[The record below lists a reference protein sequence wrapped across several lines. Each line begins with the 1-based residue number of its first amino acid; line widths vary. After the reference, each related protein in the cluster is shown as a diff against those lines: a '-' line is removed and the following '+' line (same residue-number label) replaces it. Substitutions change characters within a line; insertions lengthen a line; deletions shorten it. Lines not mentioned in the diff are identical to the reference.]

1 MFERGGLLRKTDDA
15 WAVQCMVCH
24 GFAELWESEDFDPAD
39 LELHLPKTRPPLTAR
54 FLTLRV
60 LGLTR
65 TCWKCHEDTTCL
77 VGLYP
82 QQPAR
87 GFDSLHTGDE
97 ITLALMQKLLRRGG
111 RVDLAETIK
120 IRYSSIMG
128 RYLSNGCIHCDALQG
143 DFYLQEDVCDRLSA
157 HGLAGLEAL
166 LTVDCPVLDWYPVVH
181 QNGGGISVQ
190 A

>member
-1 MFERGGLLRKTDDA
+1 MLCL
-15 WAVQCMVCH
+15 VCH

-39 LELHLPKTRPPLTAR
+39 LELHLPKVRPPLTAR

-65 TCWKCHEDTTCL
+65 GCWKCHRDTTCL

-87 GFDSLHTGDE
+87 GFDCLRTGDE
-97 ITLALMQKLLRRGG
+97 ITLALVRKLLQMGG
-111 RVDLAETIK
+111 RPDLGATIK

-143 DFYLQEDVCDRLSA
+143 DFYLQEEVSDRLGT
-157 HGLAGLEAL
+157 HGMGGLETL

-181 QNGGGISVQ
+181 QNGGGTSVQ
-190 A
+190 GC